1 MKAILNYKFL
11 AYKQEVFT
19 YFANL
24 YASKIDWCSDIL
36 QLFGTKIIKLF
47 IFLILI
53 V

>member
-24 YASKIDWCSDIL
+24 YTSKVDWCSDIL
-36 QLFGTKIIKLF
+36 QLFKQFNDLCA